1 MNRVFNKPVY
11 KRRRQVL
18 RTNMTV
24 PERLLWQCLRGE
36 QLGVKFR
43 RQHGIGDYIV
53 DFYCSEKGFVVEVDG
68 DSHFTDD
75 AVAYDAVRDAF
86 LMSLGLRVMRFTNQQ
101 VMHELESVCN
111 MIRQHL

>member
-1 MNRVFNKPVY
+1 
-11 KRRRQVL
+11 
-18 RTNMTV
+18 MTV